1 MNDKPT
7 EVPTVA
13 AILPSVERVV
23 QRLQHVSIDEVAV
36 ARFARELNETPQLS
50 GPEDDALLFRGPR
63 ESCANF
69 CLLCD
74 ALNFCF
80 WSDQGWELEFAGKLW
95 TRTHAMIAGVLRAID
110 QDPNWL
116 TADRWRD
123 ATMSDVETI
132 FAGRGSIPFP
142 DERLRIMNET
152 GRVLCDRFD
161 GQFAHAVDRTDQD
174 ASGIVEILARDFPS
188 FRDAATHSGESV
200 VFLKRAQIC
209 VADLHRTLTAN
220 GLSGLRGLES
230 LTVFADYRLPQLF
243 RHVGALV
250 LNPQLAATVDQELE
264 VANGSTEEVELRAVT
279 IWIADQLV
287 RELRRMGRSVDAW
300 ELDYTLWLK
309 ARSPEVRVPHHRTVS
324 IFY

>member
-50 GPEDDALLFRGPR
+50 GPEDDALLFQGPR

-110 QDPNWL
+110 QDPSWL

-123 ATMSDVETI
+123 ATMSDVRTW
-132 FAGRGSIPFP
+132 RRKSSTT
-142 DERLRIMNET
+142 RIVMT
-152 GRVLCDRFD
+152 SSLASAWRSVPRVSPIS
-161 GQFAHAVDRTDQD
+161 VDR
-174 ASGIVEILARDFPS
+174 S
-188 FRDAATHSGESV
+188 
-200 VFLKRAQIC
+200 
-209 VADLHRTLTAN
+209 
-220 GLSGLRGLES
+220 
-230 LTVFADYRLPQLF
+230 
-243 RHVGALV
+243 
-250 LNPQLAATVDQELE
+250 
-264 VANGSTEEVELRAVT
+264 
-279 IWIADQLV
+279 
-287 RELRRMGRSVDAW
+287 
-300 ELDYTLWLK
+300 
-309 ARSPEVRVPHHRTVS
+309 
-324 IFY
+324 